1 MPSGPVILIVED
13 DPAVLSTVQKALRS
27 SSAVV
32 HLFSDPAEAVEFS
45 KTASRVDLLITD
57 VVMPGLHGFEVAD
70 FVRTTHP
77 RLRMIFT
84 SGYPSD
90 AWLPAQY
97 PAGAVFLPKPFSPT
111 ELTAAV
117 AGQLKNQGY

>member
-1 MPSGPVILIVED
+1 MSTGPVIVIVED

-27 SSAVV
+27 TAAVV
-32 HLFSDPAEAVEFS
+32 HLFANPREAVQFS
-45 KTASRVDLLITD
+45 TGARRVDLLVAD
-57 VVMPGLHGFEVAD
+57 VVMPGLHGFEVAELI
-70 FVRTTHP
+70 RKSHP
-77 RLRMIFT
+77 SLRMIFT

-90 AWLPAQY
+90 AWLPAEY

-117 AGQLKNQGY
+117 AEQLAQRGF

>member
-1 MPSGPVILIVED
+1 MLSSPVIVIVED

-27 SSAVV
+27 SPAAV
-32 HLFSDPAEAVEFS
+32 HLFADPDEAVQFS
-45 KTASRVDLLITD
+45 TATRRVDLLITD
-57 VVMPGLHGFEVAD
+57 VVMPGLHGFEVAELI
-70 FVRTTHP
+70 RKSHP
-77 RLRMIFT
+77 SLRMIFT

-90 AWLPAQY
+90 AWLPAEY

-117 AGQLKNQGY
+117 ADQLHNSGF